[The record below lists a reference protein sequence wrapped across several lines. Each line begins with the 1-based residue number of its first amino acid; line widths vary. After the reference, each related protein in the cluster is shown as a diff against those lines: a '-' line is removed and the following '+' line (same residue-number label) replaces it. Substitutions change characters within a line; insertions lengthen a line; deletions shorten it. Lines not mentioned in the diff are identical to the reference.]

1 MTRDDEG
8 RWVVMNGGEY
18 RRVLESDE
26 RWRSL
31 SCFADLAE
39 QINVVMMSAM
49 LRLMIDDGDIDGDIT
64 VRVLRVIMMTMVR
77 MKVRIVEEGWWF
89 RRNWQG

>member
-1 MTRDDEG
+1 M
-8 RWVVMNGGEY
+8 
-18 RRVLESDE
+18 
-26 RWRSL
+26 
-31 SCFADLAE
+31 
-39 QINVVMMSAM
+39 MMSAM